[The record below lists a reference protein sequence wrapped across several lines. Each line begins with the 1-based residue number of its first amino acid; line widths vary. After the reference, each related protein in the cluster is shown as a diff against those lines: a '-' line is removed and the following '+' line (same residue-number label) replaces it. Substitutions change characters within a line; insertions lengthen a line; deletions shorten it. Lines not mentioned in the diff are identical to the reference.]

1 MKRPLMILALAVLTA
16 CATPPAGAPA
26 TTALDT
32 TYTAAAS
39 IDAAIKAAD
48 VAVTSGA
55 LKGSAATTTIRSLG
69 LAKASVQAAI
79 AAQVPASGAKP

>member
-1 MKRPLMILALAVLTA
+1 MKRYLLFLALALA
-16 CATPPAGAPA
+16 GCATTPGA

-48 VAVTSGA
+48 VAVNSGA
-55 LKGSAATTTIRSLG
+55 LKGSAATATIRSLG

>member
-1 MKRPLMILALAVLTA
+1 MKYLLASLALVA
-16 CATPPAGAPA
+16 CAATGP
-26 TTALDT
+26 TTAIDA

-48 VAVTSGA
+48 VAINSGT
-55 LKGSAATTTIRSLG
+55 LKGSAATTAIRSLG

-79 AAQVPASGAKP
+79 AAQVPASGASK